1 MRQRQI
7 ADDKL
12 LVDLDMPS
20 SQSGRQKHANIDFN
34 DC

>member
-20 SQSGRQKHANIDFN
+20 SLRAAETREY
-34 DC
+34 